1 MWNKKLNV
9 FKIKKFNPTFI
20 LIIIQMR
27 PFDKI
32 SLYIFFQINGL
43 PEQIFFFLEKNEG
56 VTEGLERLI
65 HLSLFMFNFSY
76 SSAKVNVSDIEQ
88 PT

>member
-43 PEQIFFFLEKNEG
+43 PEQIFFFSRKKWRCYWG
-56 VTEGLERLI
+56 VKAINTPLAIYVQLLI
-65 HLSLFMFNFSY
+65 FIS
-76 SSAKVNVSDIEQ
+76 
-88 PT
+88 